1 LQGGRGRKLDDCET
15 GNLAPLHSL
24 SRKRHPFQ
32 STEEEYVMRK
42 PLLIAGVFVVGAM
55 VGALL
60 LPRSLTA
67 QQEGRAALV
76 IVERL
81 ATTADESVQDEY
93 AKRAREILPKY
104 GARYLARSRQNLLL
118 EGDGEV
124 PCCVAILQFPS
135 MDAARRWYDSSENQE
150 ASRIRQSGGKFR
162 LVAIEGLAPQN

>member
-1 LQGGRGRKLDDCET
+1 
-15 GNLAPLHSL
+15 
-24 SRKRHPFQ
+24 
-32 STEEEYVMRK
+32 MRK
-42 PLLIAGVFVVGAM
+42 PVLVAGVFFVGAM

-67 QQEGRAALV
+67 QQENRPALV

-104 GARYLARSRQNLLL
+104 GARYLARSRNNVLL

-124 PCCVAILQFPS
+124 PCCVAVLQFPS
-135 MDAARRWYDSSENQE
+135 VDAARRWYDSPENRE
-150 ASRIRQSGGKFR
+150 ASGIRRSGGKFR
-162 LVAIEGLAPQN
+162 LVAVEGLTPQN